1 MLDLTDCLMDFYIR
15 LICDNTS
22 CLPKRYHQALLLRS
36 IEMSLSHAV
45 VWIDHQE
52 AHVIQFNAETH
63 ENATISTKSKH
74 GHIHQKAGVLTGH
87 HQVSSQAYLHEVVEA
102 VAACHE
108 ILIVGP
114 GVAKLELIKHINHHD
129 AKIAHKVVG
138 VETVDH
144 PTDGQLLAYA
154 KKYFLRIDQ
163 LLPI

>member
-1 MLDLTDCLMDFYIR
+1 M
-15 LICDNTS
+15 
-22 CLPKRYHQALLLRS
+22 P
-36 IEMSLSHAV
+36 LSHAV

-63 ENATISTKSKH
+63 ENARITTKSKH
-74 GHIHQKAGVLTGH
+74 GNIHHKAGALTGH
-87 HQVSSQAYLHEVVEA
+87 HQVSSPTYLHEVAEA
-102 VAACHE
+102 LAGANE

-129 AKIAHKVVG
+129 VKIRDKVVG

-144 PTDGQLLAYA
+144 PTDGQLLVYA

-163 LLPI
+163 LRAL